1 MDNMIIER
9 AKTAAI
15 ARDFALAARLYKG
28 ELKKDPNNMEILRAL
43 ADIYVKSGE
52 DEKAIPYYENL
63 LTFNSH
69 DVMSMNS
76 LGAIYRRLKQY
87 EKSIDI
93 LTKALDEDE
102 KTAVINYTLGFTYK
116 DMGNLEDA
124 IDCFENVIT
133 ENPNDV
139 LAYNHLGVI
148 YTSLK
153 EYIKAEAT
161 FRRGLQIDPN
171 HPIIQYNLAHTYEGL
186 KDYTSAG
193 RCYELALK
201 SKPGWTDAVKD
212 YASLL
217 ISCKKTI
224 QASANVKKACAIYP
238 RDAELQSLLGRI
250 YLKQFDW
257 ENAEKAFT
265 KAHNVKPNDLII
277 LSGLAEACEKNGNAV
292 KAAEYLKEAAEKPD
306 AQTDLKKQYAHI
318 LLTAKNLGLAYQII
332 QEMHEANP
340 NDVEVLDLRAQYAI
354 CLGDTGRVA
363 ECFDE
368 IGKKFPDY
376 AHHYLDGARRYFQN
390 ESYEEAFKLVYEY
403 SNRRNNNAAAY
414 NLKGDIYVA
423 QKNYRMAIC
432 TFWEA
437 VATAEEN
444 VAAKKALRY
453 LEDIEPEVSQTVEKP
468 VVEEEEESDLLELI
482 EDEEFDFGAMTGKTI
497 EDEEDANLDELKK
510 SEDASFEEVAE
521 SVNALA
527 DHEVPI
533 ENSDFTVDDLE
544 DIDIDELEDEPEEEE
559 EEPPLKVEN
568 APLTFEPDSPAT
580 IQSPQIADSVKEAAE
595 RAEEIAKSVA
605 EAQEKMLDA
614 LEKLQ
619 EQKKADKTDEA
630 DDFSEQLN
638 KHSPIEQSFTAPEA
652 EPDVKESMESAGNG
666 SRRGLGD
673 EVTFS
678 DPFGDGNDFNATPE
692 SILASPVDR
701 SVKGSN
707 MFQEPEFSEPEMSDP
722 FQAFEDYNP
731 GMPEFSDPK
740 FDEFDDIQKNLEAAR
755 AFKDAKNFIPKI
767 IKMLEDKDKAERFHS
782 EIDLFTKLRS
792 LSDFLSP
799 EEKKV
804 FMSSRTRLLM
814 DYLVA
819 KMSGSPGLLKT
830 MQGLVKSGALGNDVD
845 PAVMEKAVAGLTGDE
860 LTKKV
865 LNDMKEMTESLADR
879 DLAKALRDAADEALA
894 KL

>member
-1 MDNMIIER
+1 MIIER

-15 ARDFALAARLYKG
+15 ARDFSLAARLYKG

-63 LTFNSH
+63 LTFNAH
-69 DVMSMNS
+69 DVMAMNS

-87 EKSIDI
+87 DKSIDI

-116 DMGNLEDA
+116 DMGNQEDA
-124 IDCFENVIT
+124 IECFENVIT

-153 EYIKAEAT
+153 EYAKAEAT

-217 ISCKKTI
+217 INCKKTI
-224 QASANVKKACAIYP
+224 QASAIVKKTCAIFP
-238 RDAELQSLLGRI
+238 RDADLQSLLGRI
-250 YLKQFDW
+250 YMKQYDW
-257 ENAEKAFT
+257 DNAEKTFT
-265 KAHNVKPNDLII
+265 KAHNVKPNDVLI
-277 LSGLAEACEKNGNAV
+277 LSGLAEACEKNGNAE
-292 KAAEYLKEAAEKPD
+292 KAASLLKEEAEKPD
-306 AQTDLKKQYAHI
+306 AKADLKKQYAHI

-332 QEMHEANP
+332 QAMHEADP

-354 CLGDTGRVA
+354 CFGDTGRVD
-363 ECFDE
+363 ECFAE
-368 IGKKFPDY
+368 IAKKFPDY

-390 ESYEEAFKLVYEY
+390 GNFDYAFKLVYEY
-403 SNRRNNNAAAY
+403 SNRRSTNAAAY
-414 NLKGDIYVA
+414 NLKGEIYTA

-432 TFWEA
+432 TYWEA

-444 VAAKKALRY
+444 VAAKKALRI
-453 LEDIEPEVSQTVEKP
+453 LEDIDPEVSQEVEKP

-482 EDEEFDFGAMTGKTI
+482 EDEEFDFGAMTGKSI
-497 EDEEDANLDELKK
+497 DDEIDANLDELKK
-510 SEDASFEEVAE
+510 NEDASFEEVAE
-521 SVNALA
+521 SVNALS
-527 DHEVPI
+527 DREVPV
-533 ENSDFTVDDLE
+533 EDGEFTVDDLE
-544 DIDIDELEDEPEEEE
+544 DIDPDALEEEPEEEE
-559 EEPPLKVEN
+559 EEPPLIVEN
-568 APLTFEPDSPAT
+568 APLSFQPDSPAT
-580 IQSPQIADSVKEAAE
+580 IESQQIADSVKEAAD

-619 EQKKADKTDEA
+619 QKKEEDEE
-630 DDFSEQLN
+630 DDLSEQFR
-638 KHSPIEQSFTAPEA
+638 KPSPLEQSFTAPE
-652 EPDVKESMESAGNG
+652 EDDSLGR
-666 SRRGLGD
+666 SRSGGLGD
-673 EVTFS
+673 DLTFS
-678 DPFGDGNDFNATPE
+678 DPFSDGSTSGD

-701 SVKGSN
+701 SLSGSSL
-707 MFQEPEFSEPEMSDP
+707 FQEPDFSEPEQNDP
-722 FQAFEDYNP
+722 FQAFEDYNS
-731 GMPEFSDPK
+731 GLQDFTDPK
-740 FDEFDDIQKNLEAAR
+740 FEEFDEIQKNLEAAR

-767 IKMLEDKDKAERFHS
+767 IRMLEDKDKAERFHS

-792 LSDFLSP
+792 LSDYLSP
-799 EEKKV
+799 EDKKT

-845 PAVMEKAVAGLTGDE
+845 PDLMEKAVAGLTGDE

-865 LNDMKEMTESLADR
+865 LNDMKKMTDSLADR
-879 DLAKALRDAADEALA
+879 DLAKALKDAADEALDQ
-894 KL
+894 L